1 MTGLH
6 IAVGSI
12 ALALNLAACLWGAVC
27 WFRRSPSRPFWW
39 LLRASQAF
47 VVLEAIQGGIWIAAG
62 HKATELHLIY
72 GLVPI
77 GVSFMAEQLR
87 INAAQMT
94 LDKRGFEST
103 AEVGKLGQAEQ
114 REIVVSVLR
123 REIAVMALSALVIT
137 VLLARAATVH

>member
-6 IAVGSI
+6 IVVGSI
-12 ALALNLAACLWGAVC
+12 ALALNAGACLWGGVC
-27 WFRRSPSRPFWW
+27 WARRSPSRAFWW
-39 LLRASQAF
+39 LLRAGQVF

-87 INAAQMT
+87 VGAAQMT

-103 AEVGKLGQAEQ
+103 QEVGQLPESEQ
-114 REIVVSVLR
+114 KAIVISILR